1 MKLFK
6 KLAAAALA
14 AVLAL
19 AMVGCGSSASLK
31 DELLKMAMDQMTV
44 AGGTANHSKELDALA
59 AKLVQEADKAAAL
72 EANKDEDVKGIL
84 TNNEV
89 VKAAGID
96 TNANGY
102 ILNAAPNVQFKSSG
116 ALMEYT
122 QLQWMVKAIN
132 PYTTNDGSN
141 RAVKIGTI
149 EQLGD
154 NVDIGVAMGKIGGK
168 EPHSFFVKLLIGL
181 LIIVP
186 KLLPIF
192 KKIKRQHF
200 LSSKT

>member
-19 AMVGCGSSASLK
+19 TMVGCGSSASLK
-31 DELLKMAMDQMTV
+31 DELLKLAIDQMTV
-44 AGGTANHSKELDALA
+44 AGSTATHSKELDALA
-59 AKLVQEADKAAAL
+59 AKLVQEADKAAGQDAH
-72 EANKDEDVKGIL
+72 KGEDVKTIL
-84 TNNEV
+84 TADEV

-102 ILNAAPNVQFKSSG
+102 ILNAALNIQFKSSG
-116 ALMEYT
+116 TLMEYF
-122 QLQWMVKAIN
+122 QLQWMQDAIN
-132 PYTTNDGSN
+132 PWTDDGSN

-168 EPHSFFVKLLIGL
+168 EYVVILYANHAA
-181 LIIVP
+181 
-186 KLLPIF
+186 
-192 KKIKRQHF
+192 
-200 LSSKT
+200 

>member
-19 AMVGCGSSASLK
+19 TMVGCGSSASLK
-31 DELLKMAMDQMTV
+31 DELLKLAMDRMTV
-44 AGGTANHSKELDALA
+44 AGSTATHSKELDALA

-72 EANKDEDVKGIL
+72 EAHKGDAAKTIL
-84 TNNEV
+84 TDDAV
-89 VKAAGID
+89 VEAAGIN

-116 ALMEYT
+116 MSYME
-122 QLQWMVKAIN
+122 LIKMEWMQDAIN
-132 PYTTNDGSN
+132 PRTDGGSN
-141 RAVKIGTI
+141 RAKEIGTI
-149 EQLGD
+149 TLGN

-168 EPHSFFVKLLIGL
+168 EYVVILYTNHAA
-181 LIIVP
+181 
-186 KLLPIF
+186 
-192 KKIKRQHF
+192 
-200 LSSKT
+200 

>member
-31 DELLKMAMDQMTV
+31 DELLKMAMDRMTV

-72 EANKDEDVKGIL
+72 EAHKGDAAKTIL
-84 TNNEV
+84 TDDAV
-89 VKAAGID
+89 VEAAGIN

-116 ALMEYT
+116 MSYME
-122 QLQWMVKAIN
+122 LIKMEWMQDAIN
-132 PYTTNDGSN
+132 PRTDDGSN
-141 RAVKIGTI
+141 RAKEIGTI
-149 EQLGD
+149 TLGN

-168 EPHSFFVKLLIGL
+168 EYVVILYTNHAA
-181 LIIVP
+181 
-186 KLLPIF
+186 
-192 KKIKRQHF
+192 
-200 LSSKT
+200 

>member
-6 KLAAAALA
+6 KLAAVALA

-31 DELLKMAMDQMTV
+31 DELLKLAIDQMTV
-44 AGGTANHSKELDALA
+44 AGSTATHSKELDALA
-59 AKLVQEADKAAAL
+59 AKLVQEADKAAGQDAH
-72 EANKDEDVKGIL
+72 KGEDVKTIL
-84 TNNEV
+84 TADEV

-102 ILNAAPNVQFKSSG
+102 ILNAALNIQFKSSG
-116 ALMEYT
+116 TLMEYI
-122 QLQWMVKAIN
+122 QLQWMQDAIN
-132 PYTTNDGSN
+132 PWTDDGSN

-154 NVDIGVAMGKIGGK
+154 NVDVGVAMGKIGGK
-168 EPHSFFVKLLIGL
+168 EYVVILYANHAA
-181 LIIVP
+181 
-186 KLLPIF
+186 
-192 KKIKRQHF
+192 
-200 LSSKT
+200 

>member
-1 MKLFK
+1 M
-6 KLAAAALA
+6 
-14 AVLAL
+14 
-19 AMVGCGSSASLK
+19 
-31 DELLKMAMDQMTV
+31 

-168 EPHSFFVKLLIGL
+168 EYVVILYANHAA
-181 LIIVP
+181 
-186 KLLPIF
+186 
-192 KKIKRQHF
+192 
-200 LSSKT
+200 

>member
-19 AMVGCGSSASLK
+19 AMVGCGGSGSVLMK
-31 DELLKMAMDQMTV
+31 DELLKLAMDQMTM

-59 AKLVQEADKAAAL
+59 AKLVQEADKAAGQDAH
-72 EANKDEDVKGIL
+72 KGDAAKTIL
-84 TNNEV
+84 TADEV
-89 VKAAGID
+89 VEAVGID

-116 ALMEYT
+116 MSYME
-122 QLQWMVKAIN
+122 LIKMEWMQDAIN
-132 PYTTNDGSN
+132 PWTDDGSN
-141 RAVKIGTI
+141 KAVKIGTI
-149 EQLGD
+149 TLGN

-168 EPHSFFVKLLIGL
+168 EYVVILYANHAA
-181 LIIVP
+181 
-186 KLLPIF
+186 
-192 KKIKRQHF
+192 
-200 LSSKT
+200 

>member
-19 AMVGCGSSASLK
+19 TMVGCGSSASLK
-31 DELLKMAMDQMTV
+31 DELLKLAIDQMTV
-44 AGGTANHSKELDALA
+44 AGSTATHSKELDALA
-59 AKLVQEADKAAAL
+59 AKLVQEADKVAEQDAHKGDAA
-72 EANKDEDVKGIL
+72 KTIL
-84 TNNEV
+84 TADEV
-89 VKAAGID
+89 VEAVGID

-116 ALMEYT
+116 ALMEYI
-122 QLQWMVKAIN
+122 QLQWMQDAIN
-132 PYTTNDGSN
+132 PWTDDGSN

-149 EQLGD
+149 TLGD

-168 EPHSFFVKLLIGL
+168 EYVVILYANHAA
-181 LIIVP
+181 
-186 KLLPIF
+186 
-192 KKIKRQHF
+192 
-200 LSSKT
+200 

>member
-116 ALMEYT
+116 MSYME
-122 QLQWMVKAIN
+122 LIKMEWMQDAIN
-132 PYTTNDGSN
+132 PRTDDGSN
-141 RAVKIGTI
+141 RAKEIGTI
-149 EQLGD
+149 TLGN

-168 EPHSFFVKLLIGL
+168 EYVVILYTNHAA
-181 LIIVP
+181 
-186 KLLPIF
+186 
-192 KKIKRQHF
+192 
-200 LSSKT
+200 

>member
-19 AMVGCGSSASLK
+19 TMVGCGSSASLK
-31 DELLKMAMDQMTV
+31 DELLKLAMDRMTV
-44 AGGTANHSKELDALA
+44 AGSTATHSKELDALA

-72 EANKDEDVKGIL
+72 EAHKGDAAKTIL
-84 TNNEV
+84 TADEV
-89 VKAAGID
+89 VEAVGID

-116 ALMEYT
+116 MSYME
-122 QLQWMVKAIN
+122 LIKMEWMQDAIN
-132 PYTTNDGSN
+132 PRTDDGSN
-141 RAVKIGTI
+141 RAKEIGTI
-149 EQLGD
+149 TLGN

-168 EPHSFFVKLLIGL
+168 EYVVILYANHAA
-181 LIIVP
+181 
-186 KLLPIF
+186 
-192 KKIKRQHF
+192 
-200 LSSKT
+200 

>member
-19 AMVGCGSSASLK
+19 TMVGCGSSASLK
-31 DELLKMAMDQMTV
+31 DELLKLAIDQMTV
-44 AGGTANHSKELDALA
+44 AGSTATHSKELDALA

-72 EANKDEDVKGIL
+72 EAHKGDAAKTIL
-84 TNNEV
+84 TDDAV
-89 VKAAGID
+89 VEAAGIN

-168 EPHSFFVKLLIGL
+168 EYVVILYTNHAA
-181 LIIVP
+181 
-186 KLLPIF
+186 
-192 KKIKRQHF
+192 
-200 LSSKT
+200 

>member
-19 AMVGCGSSASLK
+19 TMVGCGSSASLK
-31 DELLKMAMDQMTV
+31 DELLKLAMDRMTV
-44 AGGTANHSKELDALA
+44 AGSTATHSKELDALA

-72 EANKDEDVKGIL
+72 EAHKGDAAKTIL
-84 TNNEV
+84 TDDAV
-89 VKAAGID
+89 VEAAGIN

-116 ALMEYT
+116 MSYME
-122 QLQWMVKAIN
+122 LIKMEWMTDAIN
-132 PYTTNDGSN
+132 PKTDDGSN

-154 NVDIGVAMGKIGGK
+154 NVDVGVAMGKIGGK
-168 EPHSFFVKLLIGL
+168 EYVVILYTNHAA
-181 LIIVP
+181 
-186 KLLPIF
+186 
-192 KKIKRQHF
+192 
-200 LSSKT
+200 